1 MLFTVTTVISVMQT
15 VTVNAA
21 LFSQS
26 LWNQRVA
33 LPIIRKLYSEKACNE
48 WCVAVQLQK
57 QACRNSYFEPGQS
70 LSAAIGLKY
79 PVALWGEIKWVIQG
93 SKC

>member
-1 MLFTVTTVISVMQT
+1 MFTVTTVISVMQT

-33 LPIIRKLYSEKACNE
+33 LTIIRKYNSEKACNE

-57 QACRNSYFEPGQS
+57 RACRTQ
-70 LSAAIGLKY
+70 LL
-79 PVALWGEIKWVIQG
+79 
-93 SKC
+93 